1 MENYAF
7 LICACLSIKYVS
19 VTNVLKR
26 DTGKIEG
33 GLGLNLEKCFIYSI
47 TGRLTTILYAIIGC
61 PIEKSLMLSLVV

>member
-26 DTGKIEG
+26 DTGEIEG
-33 GLGLNLEKCFIYSI
+33 GAGDKSKDKCFIYSI
-47 TGRLTTILYAIIGC
+47 TGRVTTILYAIIGC
-61 PIEKSLMLSLVV
+61 LIEEV